1 MFLSQTLG
9 VPTVQ
14 RIILYKAPSSPSP
27 LMNRRPADD
36 AQLNFVV
43 WKEMSY

>member
-1 MFLSQTLG
+1 MFLFQTLG

-14 RIILYKAPSSPSP
+14 RILVYKAPSPSP
-27 LMNRRPADD
+27 LMNRRYADD
-36 AQLNFVV
+36 AQLHFVG